1 MLAVA
6 EQGQCLSST
15 CSAWNMVTMRATL
28 SVALL
33 FFTPG
38 VLGQTEDLDQSNSTL
53 ALPFDIPDWLI
64 PDYGGLLPFLATDNL
79 ASVECEQITRESS
92 SCRSLLGDEGV
103 YVCRKFAGLVSF
115 SMCTPSV
122 DGNILGV
129 RSDVCGC
136 CGQTCPEQ
144 CGCLCNDG
152 RGVMIET
159 KIVSFWPVKLCV
171 APTMASYLTP
181 IRQEIH
187 CDTSCLED

>member
-1 MLAVA
+1 MVA
-6 EQGQCLSST
+6 
-15 CSAWNMVTMRATL
+15 MRATI

-33 FFTPG
+33 FFTLG

-64 PDYGGLLPFLATDNL
+64 QLIPDYGGALPFLATDKL
-79 ASVECEQITRESS
+79 ASVDCEQITRESS
-92 SCRSLLGDEGV
+92 SCRSILGEEGV
-103 YVCRKFAGLVSF
+103 FVCRKLAGLVSL
-115 SMCTPSV
+115 SLCTPTV
-122 DGNILGV
+122 EGNVLGV
-129 RSDVCGC
+129 RNDVCGC

-144 CGCLCNDG
+144 CGCLCNEG

-171 APTMASYLTP
+171 THNMASYLTP

-187 CDTSCLED
+187 CDTSCLAD